1 MITVLV
7 TFATLLLPLLIGAV
21 PTIEGIDSAQADLCC
36 VIAIDALYID
46 DVCAYTVT
54 NCGGYDK
61 CFQSGTSYN
70 RWCLYCLVHDPSY
83 PICLTG
89 TWPPVGEPPAL
100 YHGTLDID
108 LDSIKE
114 PESFSTG
121 IPLV

>member
-7 TFATLLLPLLIGAV
+7 TFAALLLPLLIGAV

-36 VIAIDALYID
+36 ALAIDELYID

-54 NCGGYDK
+54 SCGGYSK
-61 CFQSGTSYN
+61 CFQYGTSY
-70 RWCLYCLVHDPSY
+70 RSWCQYCLVQEPSD

-89 TWPPVGEPPAL
+89 TWPPVGEPLAL
-100 YHGTLDID
+100 YHRTLDID

-114 PESFSTG
+114 PESVSIG
-121 IPLV
+121 ITLV